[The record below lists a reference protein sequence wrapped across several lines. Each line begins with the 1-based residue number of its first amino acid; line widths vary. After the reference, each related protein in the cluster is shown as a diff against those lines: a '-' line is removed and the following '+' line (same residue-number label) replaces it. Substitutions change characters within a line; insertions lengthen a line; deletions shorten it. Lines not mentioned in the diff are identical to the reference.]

1 MSACR
6 NRQIAGPCS
15 SYYKDGGAP
24 PCASEQEGP
33 APSASANKGSDEIA
47 FLNALLR
54 AMSSHSGLHPLLL
67 IGDRLTKLRARCAEP
82 LGCHS

>member
-1 MSACR
+1 M
-6 NRQIAGPCS
+6 PCNNTCLMGEICGDR
-15 SYYKDGGAP
+15 YLGTLQP

-67 IGDRLTKLRARCAEP
+67 IGDRLTKLRAGARERCTK
-82 LGCHS
+82 